1 MSPPFESLASRQ
13 GNLPRRVDRGGAYRA
28 ARRHSARVRLLRWAI
43 PLGCLV
49 AVGGLAGV
57 MLFDP
62 FSKLPGNVSISSL
75 GLSGTKVTME
85 LPKLSGYRQDGRR
98 YDVRAASGVQDIKV
112 PNVIEL
118 NQMDAS
124 FETGDANRVRVMAP
138 LAVYDSGRE
147 FMQMRG
153 DVRVVSGSGFDIR
166 MHDADV
172 DMKAGSIQSPQP
184 VHVVM
189 PRGTIDAD
197 RLSIRDGGQ
206 QVTFDGNVVTVLTP
220 AEAET
225 RAANEGTP

>member
-1 MSPPFESLASRQ
+1 MNPQSETLASRQ
-13 GNLPRRVDRGGAYRA
+13 GNPSRRPDRGSAYRA
-28 ARRHSARVRLLRWAI
+28 ARRHSTHVRLLRWAI
-43 PLGCLV
+43 PIGCLLAV
-49 AVGGLAGV
+49 AGLAGV

-62 FSKLPGNVSISSL
+62 FSRVPGNVSISSL

-118 NQMDAS
+118 NEMDAS
-124 FETGDANRVRVMAP
+124 FETGDASRVRVMAP

-153 DVRVVSGSGFDIR
+153 DVRVKSDSGFDIR
-166 MHDADV
+166 MRDADV

-197 RLSIRDGGQ
+197 RLSITNGGQ
-206 QVTFDGNVVTVLTP
+206 LVTFDGNVVTVLTP
-220 AEAET
+220 AESET
-225 RAANEGTP
+225 RPASEGTP

>member
-1 MSPPFESLASRQ
+1 MVPTSETLAPRRGTASR
-13 GNLPRRVDRGGAYRA
+13 RFDRGGAYRA
-28 ARRHSARVRLLRWAI
+28 ARRHSVYVRLLRWAI
-43 PLGCLV
+43 PIGCLFAV
-49 AVGGLAGV
+49 AGLLGV

-62 FSKLPGNVSISSL
+62 FSKLPGNVSIASL

-85 LPKLSGYRQDGRR
+85 APKLSGYRQDGRR
-98 YDVRAASGVQDIKV
+98 YDVRATSGVQDIKV

-118 NQMDAS
+118 NQMDAT
-124 FETGDANRVRVMAP
+124 FETGDANRVHVMAP

-153 DVRVVSGSGFDIR
+153 DVRVTSQSGFDIR

-172 DMKAGSIQSPQP
+172 DMKAGGIQSQQP
-184 VHVVM
+184 VHVLM

-197 RLSIRDGGQ
+197 RLSISNGGQ

-220 AEAET
+220 ADGEAPASE
-225 RAANEGTP
+225 RTP